1 MIQSIGKVKKITPK
15 DREYKFILYTFEQPT
30 DLNTDECLEGQSIVF
45 ISERYEKEGEHR
57 HNILYAACTNDLV
70 RVGSLCDWTALNEK
84 NANCIGIL
92 LIEDDMNEAVVISE
106 LLEDSHFSEIESI
119 PTINSEKIHFLQ
131 GNEDYFE
138 KVTAEN
144 KIQVVKD
151 KIKEFFNMKNVN
163 FLFGS
168 GTSSPAIPVMKGLL
182 KAIRESEMTEEELN
196 LFEKI
201 AKVKKDNIEEILGTL
216 YSQKV
221 YLEGVGDRDSEDLNL
236 CLDLIDLIESVIYDK
251 LTPKL
256 DTDQI
261 NETSKDVLGNY
272 KKLYSKI
279 TNRNKDLSRINVF
292 TTNNDLF
299 NETALDSLN
308 IHYINGFSGG
318 LKKYFNPAFFNYT
331 YSKRMDTSL
340 EKFEPVNNMVYLY
353 KIHGS
358 VNWVE
363 DGSNANSYFN
373 IRELAEIKEEY
384 DGAAMIYPTP
394 VKQNKSLGS
403 PYVDLFREFQHKL
416 LEPNSVLFVI
426 GYSFSDEHINDI
438 IYRSLVTN
446 SSLILCIINNLDE
459 AQPICNVKDN
469 RIFRFWG
476 QSEDR
481 TTHYHYFNYFV
492 DELVPDFELETRLQQ
507 QGVEQLVRII
517 NDAKT
522 EKNEDRKDCKRGVR

>member
-1 MIQSIGKVKKITPK
+1 MINKIGCVKKYTPK
-15 DREYKFILYTFEQPT
+15 EREYKFSLYTFEQPL
-30 DLNTDECLEGQSIVF
+30 DLNSNECLEGQSIVF
-45 ISERYEKEGEHR
+45 ISERYEKEGKHH
-57 HNILYAACTNDLV
+57 HNILYSACTNDLV
-70 RVGSLCDWTALNEK
+70 KVGSICDWTALNEK
-84 NANCIGIL
+84 NANCLGVL
-92 LIEDDMNEAVVISE
+92 LIEDDMDEAEVISE
-106 LLEDSHFSEIESI
+106 LLEDDHFSALGII
-119 PTINSEKIHFLQ
+119 PTINSEEIHFLQ
-131 GNEDYFE
+131 GNEDFFE

-144 KIQVVKD
+144 QLQVVKD
-151 KIKEFFNMKNVN
+151 KIKEFFNMKNVH

-182 KAIRESEMTEEELN
+182 KAIRESEQTEDERN

-201 AKVKKDNIEEILGTL
+201 AEVKNDNIEDILGTL
-216 YSQKV
+216 YSQKA
-221 YLEGVGDRDSEDLNL
+221 YLEGIGDSDSDDLKL
-236 CLDLIDLIESVIYDK
+236 CLDMIKKIEGVIYDK
-251 LTPKL
+251 LIPKL
-256 DTDQI
+256 EADKI
-261 NETSKDVLGNY
+261 NEISLEVLENY
-272 KKLYSKI
+272 KTLYSKI
-279 TNRNKDLSRINVF
+279 TNRNKDLSRINIF

-318 LKKYFNPAFFNYT
+318 MKKYFNPAFFNYT

-363 DGSNANSYFN
+363 DSSNANSYFN
-373 IRELAEIKEEY
+373 IRELAEIEEKY
-384 DGAAMIYPTP
+384 NGAAMIYPTP
-394 VKQNKSLGS
+394 LKQNKSLGS

-446 SSLILCIINNLDE
+446 SSLILVIINNLDE
-459 AQPICNVKDN
+459 SQPICNVKDN

-481 TTHYHYFNYFV
+481 TTYYHYFNFFV
-492 DELVPDFELETRLQQ
+492 EELVPDFEMETRLQQ
-507 QGVEQLVRII
+507 QGVEQLVKII
-517 NDAKT
+517 NDAKND
-522 EKNEDRKDCKRGVR
+522 KNEDRKDRKRGVR

>member
-1 MIQSIGKVKKITPK
+1 MLVRIDKTKRFKPK
-15 DREYKFILYTFEQPT
+15 EREYVFKLYSFESES
-30 DLNTDECLEGQSIVF
+30 DFSSSKILEGQSIVF
-45 ISERYEKEGEHR
+45 ISECFEKEGEPG
-57 HNILYAACTNDLV
+57 HNILYVACSNNLI
-70 RVGSLCDWTALNEK
+70 RVGSICDLTALTEK
-84 NANCIGIL
+84 NANCLGIL
-92 LIEDDMNEAVVISE
+92 LIEDDMNESEVIAE
-106 LLEDSHFSEIESI
+106 LLEEDHFSDFDKI
-119 PTINSEKIHFLQ
+119 PVINSEELHFLQ
-131 GNEDYFE
+131 GNDDYFE
-138 KVTAEN
+138 KVSAEN
-144 KIQVVKD
+144 KMQVVKD

-182 KAIRESEMTEEELN
+182 KAIRESKMTESEKA

-201 AKVKKDNIEEILGTL
+201 AKVKNDNIEEILGTL
-216 YSQKV
+216 YSQKAFIEGIGNTDSNDMKLC
-221 YLEGVGDRDSEDLNL
+221 LELINKIEGTIYDNLAPDLN
-236 CLDLIDLIESVIYDK
+236 
-251 LTPKL
+251 P
-256 DTDQI
+256 DTI
-261 NETSKDVLGNY
+261 NESCKKVLGNY
-272 KKLYSKI
+272 KLLYSKI

-363 DGSNANSYFN
+363 DSSNANSYFN
-373 IRELAEIKEEY
+373 IRELTDIEEDY
-384 DGAAMIYPTP
+384 NGKAMIYPTP
-394 VKQNKSLGS
+394 LKQNKSLGR

-426 GYSFSDEHINDI
+426 GYSFNDEHINDI

-446 SSLILCIINNLDE
+446 SSLILCIINQLDKT
-459 AQPICNVKDN
+459 QPICNVKDN
-469 RIFRFWG
+469 RILRFWG
-476 QSEDR
+476 ATEDR
-481 TTHYHYFNYFV
+481 NTHYHYFDFFV
-492 DELVPDFELETRLQQ
+492 KDLVPDFELETRLQQ
-507 QGVEQLVRII
+507 RGVDQLVKII
-517 NDAKT
+517 NDPKK
-522 EKNEDRKDCKRGVR
+522 EKDEDR

>member
-1 MIQSIGKVKKITPK
+1 MIQALGKVKNIKPK
-15 DREYKFILYTFEQPT
+15 EREYRFILYSFEQPT
-30 DLNTDECLEGQSIVF
+30 DLNSGKNLEGQSVVF
-45 ISERYEKEGEHR
+45 ISERFVREDGKHS
-57 HNILYAACTNDLV
+57 HHILYAACTNDLAKM
-70 RVGSLCDWTALNEK
+70 GSICDWTALNEK
-84 NANCIGIL
+84 NANCLGVL
-92 LIEDDMNEAVVISE
+92 LIEDDMVEAAVISE
-106 LLEDSHFSEIESI
+106 LLEDDHFSGIESI
-119 PTINSEKIHFLQ
+119 PTLNSEEIHFLQ
-131 GNEDYFE
+131 GNEDYFG

-144 KIQVVKD
+144 QLQVVKD

-182 KAIRESEMTEEELN
+182 KSIRESDIAEDESN

-201 AKVKKDNIEEILGTL
+201 AEVKKGNIEEILGTL
-216 YSQKV
+216 YSQKA
-221 YLEGVGDRDSEDLNL
+221 YLEGIGDSDSGELNL
-236 CLDLIDLIESVIYDK
+236 CLDLIDHIEGVIYGK

-256 DTDQI
+256 DTDKI
-261 NETSKDVLGNY
+261 SETGRDVLDNY
-272 KKLYSKI
+272 KRLYSRI
-279 TNRNKDLSRINVF
+279 TNRNKDLSRINIF

-363 DGSNANSYFN
+363 DSSNANSYFN
-373 IRELAEIKEEY
+373 IRELAEIKDEY

-394 VKQNKSLGS
+394 LKQNKSLGS

-446 SSLILCIINNLDE
+446 SSLILVIINNLDE
-459 AQPICNVKDN
+459 SQPICNAKDN
-469 RIFRFWG
+469 RVFRFWG

-492 DELVPDFELETRLQQ
+492 NELVPDFELETRLQQ
-507 QGVEQLVRII
+507 QGVEQLVKII
-517 NDAKT
+517 NGVKND
-522 EKNEDRKDCKRGVR
+522 KNEDRKDRKRGV

>member
-1 MIQSIGKVKKITPK
+1 MIESLELVMKFTPK
-15 DREYKFILYTFEQPT
+15 EREYRFSLYSFEQPS
-30 DLNTDECLEGQSIVF
+30 DFCSNEHLKGQSLIF
-45 ISERYEKEGEHR
+45 ISERYKKGKGFF
-57 HNILYAACTNDLV
+57 HNILYAASTNDLV
-70 RVGSLCDWTALNEK
+70 RVGSICDWTTLNEK
-84 NANCIGIL
+84 KANCLGIL
-92 LIEDDMNEAVVISE
+92 LLEDDMEEAAVISE
-106 LLEDSHFSEIESI
+106 LLKDNHFSDIVSI
-119 PTINSEKIHFLQ
+119 PCVNSEEIHFLQ
-131 GNEDYFE
+131 GNEDFFE

-144 KIQVVKD
+144 KLQVVKD

-182 KAIRESEMTEEELN
+182 KAIRESKLTEEERN
-196 LFEKI
+196 LFETI
-201 AKVKKDNIEEILGTL
+201 AEVKKDNIEEILGTL
-216 YSQKV
+216 YSQKA
-221 YLEGVGDRDSEDLNL
+221 YLEGVGEGNSDDFIL
-236 CLDLIDLIESVIYDK
+236 CLDLIDMIEGVIYER

-256 DTDQI
+256 NADKI
-261 NETSKDVLGNY
+261 NETSQNVLEYY
-272 KKLYSKI
+272 KTLYSKI

-363 DGSNANSYFN
+363 DSSDANSYFC
-373 IRELAEIKEEY
+373 IRELAEIEEKY
-384 DGAAMIYPTP
+384 NGTAMIYPTP
-394 VKQNKSLGS
+394 LKQNKSLGS

-446 SSLILCIINNLDE
+446 SSLILVIINDLNE
-459 AQPICNVKDN
+459 SQPICNVKDN

-481 TTHYHYFNYFV
+481 KIHYFFFSYFV
-492 DELVPDFELETRLQQ
+492 EELVPDFELETRLQQ
-507 QGVEQLVRII
+507 RGVEQLVKII
-517 NDAKT
+517 NDANS
-522 EKNEDRKDCKRGVR
+522 ERNEDRKDRKRGV

>member
-1 MIQSIGKVKKITPK
+1 MINYTGCAIKITSK
-15 DREYKFILYTFEQPT
+15 ERKYIFTLYTFEQPL
-30 DLNTDECLEGQSIVF
+30 DLNSNECLKGQSIMF
-45 ISERYEKEGEHR
+45 ISERYEKDGKHR
-57 HNILYAACTNDLV
+57 HNVLYAACTNDLV
-70 RVGSLCDWTALNEK
+70 KVVSVCDWTTLNER
-84 NANCIGIL
+84 NANCLGVL
-92 LIEDDMNEAVVISE
+92 FIENDMDEAEVINE
-106 LLEDSHFSEIESI
+106 LLEDNLFSALENI
-119 PTINSEKIHFLQ
+119 PTINSEEIHFLQ
-131 GNEDYFE
+131 GNEDFFE
-138 KVTAEN
+138 KITAEN
-144 KIQVVKD
+144 KLQVVKD

-182 KAIRESEMTEEELN
+182 KAIRESEQTKDMRN

-201 AKVKKDNIEEILGTL
+201 AEVKKDNIEDVLGTL
-216 YSQKV
+216 YSQKA
-221 YLEGVGDRDSEDLNL
+221 YFEGIGDSDADDLKL
-236 CLDLIDLIESVIYDK
+236 CLDLIELIEGVIYKK

-256 DTDQI
+256 GADKI
-261 NETSKDVLGNY
+261 NEISRDVLENY
-272 KKLYSKI
+272 KTLYSKI
-279 TNRNKDLSRINVF
+279 TNRNKDLSRINIF

-299 NETALDSLN
+299 NEVALDSLN

-358 VNWVE
+358 VNWIE
-363 DGSNANSYFN
+363 DKSNANSYFN
-373 IRELAEIKEEY
+373 IRELAEIEEDY
-384 DGAAMIYPTP
+384 NGAAMIYPTP
-394 VKQNKSLGS
+394 LKQNKSLGS

-416 LEPNSVLFVI
+416 LEANSVLFVI

-459 AQPICNVKDN
+459 TQPICNVKDN

-476 QSEDR
+476 QSENR
-481 TTHYHYFNYFV
+481 ATHYHYFNYFV

-507 QGVEQLVRII
+507 QGVEQLVKII
-517 NDAKT
+517 NDAKSD
-522 EKNEDRKDCKRGVR
+522 KNEDRKDRQRGVR